1 MNKKEFNRKLI
12 AILLGAVVS
21 LLTELAK
28 FYATGGAVDGSG
40 AIGGAVTTLSYL
52 KMTAKSLT

>member
-12 AILLGAVVS
+12 AILLGALVS

-28 FYATGGAVDGSG
+28 FYAMGGTVDGSG
-40 AIGGAVTTLSYL
+40 TVGGVVTTLSYL